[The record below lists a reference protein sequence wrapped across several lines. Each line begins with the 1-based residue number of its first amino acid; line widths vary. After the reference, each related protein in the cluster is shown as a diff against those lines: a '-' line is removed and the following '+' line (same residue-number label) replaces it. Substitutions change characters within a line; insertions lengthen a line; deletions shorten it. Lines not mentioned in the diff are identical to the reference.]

1 MFINPNV
8 YADLNHLY
16 MLNFSVPQQLLR
28 PRVPQCLQL
37 VTKNGR
43 AFPSVVLPC
52 IENLRSV
59 HCPWPRFSYE
69 FMGVRILVHYKS
81 KTNDWM
87 KGIYFDRLFMDP
99 NHVRLLAN
107 MMTDFHFEPALVQK
121 SQGSDEWSRI
131 SVYSSS
137 RSPLLS
143 VECLPSGEGTLLEL
157 PDNSEFES
165 AAEAKRMFND
175 IAFGFLP
182 GKISRGSLNILQIA
196 DPHPD
201 YEKWPLVDMQVR
213 SLNVSIPGLPIDRC
227 TLEPSYY
234 VGALPRWWRG
244 QESRGFTNCR
254 HLKRRRFSRPKR

>member
-16 MLNFSVPQQLLR
+16 MLNFSVSQQVLR
-28 PRVPQCLQL
+28 PRVPKCLQL

-43 AFPSVVLPC
+43 AFPSIVLPR

-59 HCPWPRFSYE
+59 HFSWPRFNYE
-69 FMGVRILVHYKS
+69 FMGVRILVQYKS

-99 NHVRLLAN
+99 NRVRLLAN
-107 MMTDFHFEPALVQK
+107 VMTDFHFERATVLK
-121 SQGSDEWSRI
+121 SQGADKWKRI
-131 SVYSSS
+131 SV
-137 RSPLLS
+137 RREPGATLLS
-143 VECLPSGEGTLLEL
+143 AECMPAGEGASLPL
-157 PDNSEFES
+157 PDDSAFES

-182 GKISRGSLNILQIA
+182 GKISRGRLNILQIA

-201 YEKWPLVDMQVR
+201 YEKWPLVEMCVR
-213 SLNVSIPGLPIDRC
+213 SLSASIPGLPIDQC
-227 TLEPSYY
+227 ILEPSYY
-234 VGALPRWWRG
+234 VGALPRWWRWAG
-244 QESRGFTNCR
+244 AEMIQESPA
-254 HLKRRRFSRPKR
+254 LEAAASLAS